1 MLQQGDGVD
10 DTLVDCVRP
19 NLFDAYCDSRLVLPL
34 VLANLA
40 APRLWA
46 LAEKLK
52 SRAKDFPDD
61 GHPHGLSP
69 FIRAAAKQIDRDFEH
84 LKPEDVAAMI
94 GTYDLAAER
103 ARLGAEIVDT
113 AIDSIIRSCRY
124 RMERGTLQASALLAI
139 IESGQFPAYCYT
151 NIDIIRAHRRLLKKR
166 AHPPAGL
173 TSCVDEAAM
182 FAALAMTMPADVMYD
197 CVMLSSP
204 THVTAFGRDGHGRS
218 YWFFGKN
225 LIFSKADWDERVQ
238 TRYSGDSQQAFDDL
252 LPAADRIL
260 GIEGVFDFRTG
271 ISEITPDN
279 FLSIKTGIQ
288 DFFGLLPKQLDIA
301 FAQAISHAP
310 PSAFAPIFRRFLP
323 AKDHADFARFLKHG
337 IGVESREIRM
347 VAASYRAL
355 DGCDPRIY
363 LGAARRSILRDLDL
377 SSPDTILMHM
387 RGFSS
392 RQSIFEDDNRIAMP
406 DETLIFGGG
415 SARDMA
421 LLLHIALE
429 RSTGTQVTT
438 SITETDAFVQAGDT
452 TWSATTLSETKPP
465 PASALRYRWAD

>member
-173 TSCVDEAAM
+173 TSCV
-182 FAALAMTMPADVMYD
+182 P
-197 CVMLSSP
+197 S
-204 THVTAFGRDGHGRS
+204 VTARVRS
-218 YWFFGKN
+218 
-225 LIFSKADWDERVQ
+225 LRVL
-238 TRYSGDSQQAFDDL
+238 TPSTITAS
-252 LPAADRIL
+252 
-260 GIEGVFDFRTG
+260 V
-271 ISEITPDN
+271 ISCG
-279 FLSIKTGIQ
+279 FL
-288 DFFGLLPKQLDIA
+288 
-301 FAQAISHAP
+301 
-310 PSAFAPIFRRFLP
+310 
-323 AKDHADFARFLKHG
+323 
-337 IGVESREIRM
+337 
-347 VAASYRAL
+347 
-355 DGCDPRIY
+355 
-363 LGAARRSILRDLDL
+363 
-377 SSPDTILMHM
+377 
-387 RGFSS
+387 SS
-392 RQSIFEDDNRIAMP
+392 RQDQR
-406 DETLIFGGG
+406 
-415 SARDMA
+415 R
-421 LLLHIALE
+421 LL
-429 RSTGTQVTT
+429 
-438 SITETDAFVQAGDT
+438 
-452 TWSATTLSETKPP
+452 PP
-465 PASALRYRWAD
+465 CSLPQW

>member
-1 MLQQGDGVD
+1 MRF
-10 DTLVDCVRP
+10 LVRG
-19 NLFDAYCDSRLVLPL
+19 
-34 VLANLA
+34 ANFG
-40 APRLWA
+40 
-46 LAEKLK
+46 
-52 SRAKDFPDD
+52 FP
-61 GHPHGLSP
+61 
-69 FIRAAAKQIDRDFEH
+69 E
-84 LKPEDVAAMI
+84 
-94 GTYDLAAER
+94 
-103 ARLGAEIVDT
+103 
-113 AIDSIIRSCRY
+113 
-124 RMERGTLQASALLAI
+124 LQAQA
-139 IESGQFPAYCYT
+139 
-151 NIDIIRAHRRLLKKR
+151 RRPHNR
-166 AHPPAGL
+166 P
-173 TSCVDEAAM
+173 
-182 FAALAMTMPADVMYD
+182 
-197 CVMLSSP
+197 
-204 THVTAFGRDGHGRS
+204 R
-218 YWFFGKN
+218 
-225 LIFSKADWDERVQ
+225 
-238 TRYSGDSQQAFDDL
+238 
-252 LPAADRIL
+252 
-260 GIEGVFDFRTG
+260 
-271 ISEITPDN
+271 
-279 FLSIKTGIQ
+279 IQ